1 MTRILSNGGSGGS
14 TGSSAGLMMS
24 IPWCSGV
31 EWNLGHCFGNQ
42 GGSQSAERERE
53 VETQSLNHTRLLI
66 SKHSNGD
73 SGGVQNIVFL
83 RLHPDIALMSATSF
97 QIQLSAAN

>member
-1 MTRILSNGGSGGS
+1 MTRSLSNGGSGGS

-31 EWNLGHCFGNQ
+31 EWNLGRCFGNQ

-53 VETQSLNHTRLLI
+53 VETRSLNHQT
-66 SKHSNGD
+66 SYQQTFSD
-73 SGGVQNIVFL
+73 SGGVQAHIVFL